1 MQKVKK
7 KPPNSVAAAH
17 AIAEERRNQSSFS
30 THPSQSANIRSAFK
44 PVIDGSVLK
53 NDVKQRLAKERRE
66 ETKRQQEATKETQLL
81 EKERKSRIQYEKQME
96 EKQRKLKE
104 QKEKDEQRR
113 ISAEEKRKQK
123 LQEERERFKAV
134 LCRTLERSN
143 RVDHRQKRWSWEGST
158 AVNPET
164 KTASKRSVSTEKLE
178 QETSGL
184 QKQMS
189 VSSAGLQSSVAKKN
203 IEKKR
208 SSSLTRRSN
217 KLQAPSETVQV
228 EEKPTARQS
237 YTSLRESNLIT
248 RLLVPTKASI
258 ARSKSAASLSV
269 PGKDTSGTHSALIQY
284 INMPL
289 RSHSSD
295 ELKNTMALRKAA
307 AAGPP
312 QEKVEAPPDV
322 SVEAAPHVKV
332 EATPEATVEAAPEVT
347 VEAASEATV
356 EAASEVTV
364 EAAPEVTVEA
374 APEATVEAAPE
385 ATVEAAPE
393 ATVEAT
399 PEVTVEAAPEVTVEA
414 AFEATVEAASEV
426 TVEATPKATV
436 EVAPEANAEATPKVS
451 VEGPPE
457 GSVEAPCEAGVE
469 ALPES
474 METSPE
480 VSVDV
485 SPEASVD
492 PSSPEA
498 SVDPS
503 SPEVSVDP
511 SPEVSLDSSPEV
523 SMDASPDVS
532 MEASSEA
539 SVEASPKASVGVSPE
554 ASLDTSPG
562 ASVKAFPKES
572 VEASSKAS
580 PKVGAEAS
588 SKVKVKDSPQKSEMD
603 KQASNPATKKRPP
616 SHIPCYKW
624 PSSPAS
630 GWRPPS
636 PISINRQMQKN
647 RPPSPSPVMS
657 KQSQSSLSYKVIPV
671 QRSLLAQNA
680 LGSLGKKREGV
691 PKAASSAEAV
701 SPKQMVS
708 EESSNKSTPGTMN
721 AKEAT
726 KILAEKRRLAREQR
740 EREERIQKERE
751 QSKPKDA
758 AEKAAE
764 VQREEFSKLEDGQ
777 QQKEVKEGSPDP
789 EDPNVLL
796 QKGDAKI
803 KAQEEADKRKKEQ
816 ERIMLQNLQERLE
829 RKKRIEEI
837 MKRTRKTD
845 SNTAKAAE
853 PFVDNTYEEDEA
865 DDEDE
870 SESDDNSFDDLR
882 PSAFINGM
890 DSSTKLKTHFKNM
903 KKNTPKLVF
912 LDATSGQVRRET
924 KTFFNGDMKNSRQKS
939 AKDPL
944 AQAKGTRSP
953 TKRMT
958 SRAANTRKASET
970 CSTVGPSKSLDPEAQ
985 EWICDKIIDIRN
997 EAESLM
1003 SSTPP
1008 DSQKYHPKGSRT
1020 FHQSPPLPLDDKK
1033 NNSVP
1038 APSDM

>member
-1 MQKVKK
+1 MAERAGGGT
-7 KPPNSVAAAH
+7 SLRGMRERMVAAAH

-217 KLQAPSETVQV
+217 KLQAPSETLQV

-322 SVEAAPHVKV
+322 SMEAAPHVKV
-332 EATPEATVEAAPEVT
+332 EATPEA
-347 VEAASEATV
+347 
-356 EAASEVTV
+356 
-364 EAAPEVTVEA
+364 TVEA

-393 ATVEAT
+393 ATVEVAS
-399 PEVTVEAAPEVTVEA
+399 EVTVE
-414 AFEATVEAASEV
+414 
-426 TVEATPKATV
+426 VEATPKATV

-503 SPEVSVDP
+503 SPE
-511 SPEVSLDSSPEV
+511 
-523 SMDASPDVS
+523 
-532 MEASSEA
+532 
-539 SVEASPKASVGVSPE
+539 
-554 ASLDTSPG
+554 
-562 ASVKAFPKES
+562 
-572 VEASSKAS
+572 
-580 PKVGAEAS
+580 
-588 SKVKVKDSPQKSEMD
+588 KSEMD

-1008 DSQKYHPKGSRT
+1008 DSQKYHPKGSMT

>member
-1 MQKVKK
+1 MAERAGGGT
-7 KPPNSVAAAH
+7 SLRGMRERMVAAAH

-269 PGKDTSGTHSALIQY
+269 PGKDTSGTHSALVQY

-332 EATPEATVEAAPEVT
+332 EATPEATVEVAPEVSMD
-347 VEAASEATV
+347 AAPKA
-356 EAASEVTV
+356 TV

-374 APEATVEAAPE
+374 SSEATVE
-385 ATVEAAPE
+385 V
-393 ATVEAT
+393 
-399 PEVTVEAAPEVTVEA
+399 
-414 AFEATVEAASEV
+414 ASEV

-789 EDPNVLL
+789 EDQKVLL
-796 QKGDAKI
+796 Q
-803 KAQEEADKRKKEQ
+803 
-816 ERIMLQNLQERLE
+816 
-829 RKKRIEEI
+829 RIEEI

-1008 DSQKYHPKGSRT
+1008 DSRKYHPKGSMT